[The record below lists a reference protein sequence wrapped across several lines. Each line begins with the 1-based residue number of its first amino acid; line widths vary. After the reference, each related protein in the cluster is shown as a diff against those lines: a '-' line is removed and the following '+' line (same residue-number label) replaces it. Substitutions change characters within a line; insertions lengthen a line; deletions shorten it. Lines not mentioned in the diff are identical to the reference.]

1 MRDEVNEMSAASRG
15 SPSFMGEVYDEK
27 GQRYRYGNRPEQF
40 FCSTCGTFG
49 GHRINCPDLTLTP
62 AVAAFQID
70 QLRSELEW
78 ARNRAAT
85 LLDKVRI
92 MHGKVSTL
100 KHENNKLRRANEVL
114 RAKR

>member
-1 MRDEVNEMSAASRG
+1 MTDEVDEMSAASRG

-27 GQRYRYGNRPEQF
+27 GQRYRYGNRPAQF

-49 GHRINCPDLTLTP
+49 GHRIN
-62 AVAAFQID
+62 
-70 QLRSELEW
+70 
-78 ARNRAAT
+78 
-85 LLDKVRI
+85 I

-100 KHENNKLRRANEVL
+100 KHENNKLRRANEAL